1 MINLALLKRQCWRLF
16 VENKSYQDLCEKQWT
31 LCPSETVIT
40 PAAIYLEGE
49 LDKVSA
55 IQEDTNYALE
65 FKRVQGGG
73 AEHAAT
79 TAYQINDAHIS
90 NGYVYKKSM
99 KLRLTTNKESLFE
112 FEKVEC
118 FPEAALASTFC
129 GNRYFGHWLTDDLTL
144 ALSSQKMAQAV
155 STKKHYTSHQA
166 EYSKILKI
174 HPVYVANAQFKKLII
189 TQDFGQNSYKR
200 ERYKYIRSKLQ
211 AGCSSDSKMGV
222 MLLRGSTGVNRP
234 LVNEKEI
241 AEFLKSQGFIII
253 DPESKSA
260 SDIALLTS
268 QARIIIGVE
277 GSHLVHGLF
286 TMKEGGTLLTLQ
298 PPFRFNNVFKDY
310 TDCLEL
316 KYSFVVGK
324 QVENGF
330 EVDITDI
337 VKTID
342 LINL

>member
-16 VENKSYQDLCEKQWT
+16 VVKKSYQELCEKQWT
-31 LCPSETVIT
+31 LCPAETIVA

-65 FKRVQGGG
+65 LKRVQGGV

-79 TAYQINDAHIS
+79 TAYQLNNTHIS
-90 NGYVYKKSM
+90 NGYLYKKSM

-112 FEKVEC
+112 PDKIERFS
-118 FPEAALASTFC
+118 EAALASTFC

-155 STKKHYTSHQA
+155 STKESHTNHQV
-166 EYSKILKI
+166 EYSKILDV
-174 HPVYVANAQFKKLII
+174 HPTYVANARFKKLII
-189 TQDFGQNSYKR
+189 TQDVGQNSYKR
-200 ERYKYIRSKLQ
+200 ERYKYMRSKLQ
-211 AGCSSDSKMGV
+211 ASCSSESKSGV

-241 AEFLKSQGFIII
+241 AIFLKGQGFTII
-253 DPESKSA
+253 DPESISA
-260 SDIALLTS
+260 SEIALLTS
-268 QARIIIGVE
+268 QAKIIVGVE

-324 QVENGF
+324 QVESGF
-330 EVDITDI
+330 EVEIADI
-337 VKTID
+337 VKTMD
-342 LINL
+342 LLNL